1 MAILGVG
8 FQSCHHG
15 HCRHYNHHCHH
26 QLIIV
31 CQPCAECGGKPAGRV
46 RRRAGGRGQEDL
58 PAFIPGGSEETKPV
72 KHNGLLGSVQTP
84 DSLEDSQG
92 LGTPGLP
99 FVCMGTQ
106 GPKNPWT
113 PDRLHP
119 GLLSKGGVY
128 FRDPLKR
135 PPRLPVFLVVFNTFH
150 SNSQFKRLPR
160 AWNWQKLD
168 KKIGARKNPNS
179 FAGKL
184 ETKNSDVTTQCPN
197 GCESKFPPNKYFDC
211 YGCVFRFRATTSNWP
226 PWLCVQSNCYLC
238 TTVSDQ
244 NSSKEIRV
252 CKSVDTKTYPDL
264 ILKIHK
270 SFAQWNH
277 FCVD

>member
-1 MAILGVG
+1 MDGHGVG

-46 RRRAGGRGQEDL
+46 RRRAGGGGQEDL

-119 GLLSKGGVY
+119 GLLSKGGHLSSGTLWSGHQGCQSSWLCSI
-128 FRDPLKR
+128 PSTATL
-135 PPRLPVFLVVFNTFH
+135 
-150 SNSQFKRLPR
+150 NSKGCQEHEIDKNLPR
-160 AWNWQKLD
+160 KLVQERTQILLLVNWRLRIAMWQ
-168 KKIGARKNPNS
+168 RS
-179 FAGKL
+179 VQMVV
-184 ETKNSDVTTQCPN
+184 SQ
-197 GCESKFPPNKYFDC
+197 SFPPTSILTAMVVCSDSEQQQVIDHH
-211 YGCVFRFRATTSNWP
+211 GCVFRATAT
-226 PWLCVQSNCYLC
+226 CVRRCP
-238 TTVSDQ
+238 
-244 NSSKEIRV
+244 
-252 CKSVDTKTYPDL
+252 TKTLPKRYVFVNQL
-264 ILKIHK
+264 IPKHILT
-270 SFAQWNH
+270 
-277 FCVD
+277 